1 MKVYNNLPVTEA
13 KFKVL
18 ASFNNYDLIENPTK
32 KDMIILK
39 NGKTVGKLTK
49 ISKYI
54 KDDIKLFI
62 KMVESGKLGQ
72 LAYLYGTMYN
82 TNLNDLK
89 KQINKL
95 LK

>member
-1 MKVYNNLPVTEA
+1 MKVYNNSAVTEA

-18 ASFNNYDLIENPTK
+18 ASFNSYHLIENPTK
-32 KDMIILK
+32 KDMIVSK

-54 KDDIKLFI
+54 KDDIKSFI
-62 KMVESGKLGQ
+62 KMVESGKLSQ
-72 LAYLYGTMYN
+72 SAYLYN

-89 KQINKL
+89 KQITKL